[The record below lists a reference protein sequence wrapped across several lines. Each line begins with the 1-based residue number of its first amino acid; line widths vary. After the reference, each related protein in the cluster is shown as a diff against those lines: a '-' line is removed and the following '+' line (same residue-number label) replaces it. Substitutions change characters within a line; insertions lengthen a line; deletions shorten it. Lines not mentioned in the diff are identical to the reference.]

1 MDERAHDLIDRVY
14 EAALRSDAWQE
25 VVGGVSEIFGRSP
38 AMLGFLLQGEVSLV
52 PSYFTGLRQPYLLR
66 YAEYLRSDLDWSA
79 RQMIRFADRFV
90 DFSEVFDHI
99 SLEQTNLYREW
110 MKPQGLALL
119 WPLTHTLT
127 TEAGDPIG
135 SLTIFRADGQG
146 PFTEDECCDA
156 DQYVPHLRRAVD
168 VHVQLHGVQ
177 RVHLALAEVMDRL
190 PMGMLLLDSARQ
202 VVVQNRAAER
212 IFASEDG
219 LRIDRG
225 GPNAA
230 DARENAAFQLLIADA
245 MEGKV
250 ERAFAS
256 RGFLS
261 VSRPSGKRPLSV
273 MVTPLREVAQRTS
286 VGEAVVALFVT
297 DPEEKRI
304 SGAKAL
310 EKLYG
315 LTQSEAE
322 ILRLL
327 SMGMSLEEAA
337 DERGVS
343 MNTAR
348 SHIKHMFS
356 KTGVSR
362 QGELVRMILNG
373 VGAIRGE

>member
-1 MDERAHDLIDRVY
+1 MDERDHDLIDRVY
-14 EAALRSDAWQE
+14 EAAIRSDAWQE

-38 AMLGFLLQGEVSLV
+38 AMLGFFPQGEVSLV
-52 PSYFTGLRQPYLLR
+52 PSYFTGLRQPYLPR
-66 YAEYLRSDLDWSA
+66 YAEYLENDLGWSA
-79 RQMIRFADRFV
+79 RHMARFADRFV

-99 SLEQTNLYREW
+99 PLEQ
-110 MKPQGLALL
+110 
-119 WPLTHTLT
+119 THTLT

-135 SLTIFRADGQG
+135 ALTVFRVDGQG

-168 VHVQLHGVQ
+168 IHVKLHGVQ

-212 IFASEDG
+212 IFASDDG

-225 GPNAA
+225 GPNLA
-230 DARENAAFQLLIADA
+230 DVRENAAFQLLIADA

-250 ERAFAS
+250 ERGFAS

-261 VSRPSGKRPLSV
+261 VSRPSGRRPLSV
-273 MVTPLREVAQRTS
+273 MVTPLRGVTQRAP

-310 EKLYG
+310 ERLYG
-315 LTQSEAE
+315 LTQSEAQ
-322 ILRLL
+322 ILQLL